1 MTKRTRNANSQ
12 GLFKKNPKQQQQPKT
27 GKLRPESIKLFK
39 MFQLYYKKRIF
50 L

>member
-12 GLFKKNPKQQQQPKT
+12 GLLKKTKQQQQPKM

-39 MFQLYYKKRIF
+39 MFQLYYKKRVF